1 MIWKCTL
8 PDYDLISPNR
18 MMRMHFRTRIKEHN
32 TLLDLMTIYGDPVVP
47 FTCPV
52 NITIV
57 REYGYRKRA
66 MDPDNLYGGCKL
78 LLDVIREPSH
88 RSKKKA
94 LCLIA
99 DDTEAHIKNLSVT
112 QRKADDKITKV
123 HMTVEP
129 SQ

>member
-8 PDYDLISPNR
+8 PEYDLISPNK
-18 MMRMHFRTRIKEHN
+18 MMRMHFRTRMKEHN
-32 TLLDLMTIYGDPVVP
+32 KLFNLMCINGETVVP

-52 NITIV
+52 DITIV

-78 LLDVIREPSH
+78 LLDVIREPSP
-88 RSKKKA
+88 RSKKEA

-112 QRKADDKITKV
+112 QRKSEDKITRV
-123 HMTVEP
+123 HMTVET